1 MSSHA
6 YILRRLALVA
16 LVLFGVA
23 TLTFLI
29 VRILPSEPAAVYL
42 GPRPTADQIARV
54 NKQLGLDKPLVVQYA
69 VYMKNL
75 ATGQWGSSLRTKQP
89 VTTDIFHF
97 LPMTL
102 QLVLLSLVFS
112 TVVGILLGCLT
123 AYSRGKRT
131 DHVLRLFSTAGVAL
145 PAFFIALLLQVIF
158 FRSLH
163 LLPVASSGDISV
175 SLAHPIQHVTGLPLV
190 DALITGNTA
199 AFWDNAKHTILPV
212 LALAAYPTG
221 VVMRMT
227 RSSMLE
233 TLEQDYV
240 RMERA
245 MGIPNRIIIL
255 KYGLKNAM
263 APILT
268 VIGLMFAY
276 SLTGTFFIELVFSW
290 PGLGTYATMSL
301 LSLDYPAIMGVTVL
315 VALAYVIVN
324 LAVDLVLVRVDPRIV
339 LE

>member
-1 MSSHA
+1 MSA
-6 YILRRLALVA
+6 RTYVIRRLALVV

-23 TLTFLI
+23 TLTFMI

-42 GPRPTADQIARV
+42 GPRPTPEQIARV
-54 NKQLGLDKPLVVQYA
+54 NKELGLDRPLIVQYG

-75 ATGQWGSSLRTKQP
+75 VTGQWGSSLRTKRP
-89 VTTDIFHF
+89 VLTDIFHF
-97 LPMTL
+97 MPLTL

-112 TVVGILLGCLT
+112 TVVGVSLGCVT
-123 AYSRGKRT
+123 AYLRGKRT
-131 DHVLRLFSTAGVAL
+131 DHVMRLFATAGVAL
-145 PAFFIALLLQVIF
+145 PAFFVALLLQVLF
-158 FRSLH
+158 FRILH
-163 LLPVASSGDISV
+163 LLPVATSGDIPV
-175 SLAHPIQHVTGLPLV
+175 TLAHPIQTVTGLPLV
-190 DALITGNTA
+190 DSLITGNSA
-199 AFWDNAKHTILPV
+199 AFWDNVKHTILPV
-212 LALAAYPTG
+212 LALTAYPTG

-245 MGIPNRIIIL
+245 MGIPSRVIIL

-290 PGLGTYATMSL
+290 PGLGMYATMSL
-301 LSLDYPAIMGVTVL
+301 LGLDYPAIMGVTVL
-315 VALAYVIVN
+315 VAFVYVVIN
-324 LAVDLVLVRVDPRIV
+324 LIVDLVLARVDPRIV